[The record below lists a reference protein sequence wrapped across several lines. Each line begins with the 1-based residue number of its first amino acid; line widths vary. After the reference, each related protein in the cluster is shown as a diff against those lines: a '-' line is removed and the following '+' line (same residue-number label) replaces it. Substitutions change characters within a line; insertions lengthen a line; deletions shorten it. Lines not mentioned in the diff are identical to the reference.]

1 MKKGFY
7 FILAACLMAGLVCL
21 NSCAT
26 GSGKNAPQPK
36 VTDYSLIINNTCPY
50 KIRVTVSSVSNDIFV
65 NGTKYKVSTEAKEAK
80 GVAFIAGQS
89 FDFFGSKKGE
99 IILKVTDTSGGAA
112 KMTDIPLK
120 LSFKSEN
127 VVDPKNNKAIDYSYN
142 TLMKSH
148 KISLASDGHTYTVK
162 FEEDSTPEAQPAAA
176 AQGAEP
182 AAGNPAA
189 KPAVPEK
196 K

>member
-1 MKKGFY
+1 MKKAFGFV
-7 FILAACLMAGLVCL
+7 LAACMALGLAGL

-26 GSGKNAPQPK
+26 NSGKTPK
-36 VTDYSLIINNTCPY
+36 ISDYQLVINNTCPY

-80 GVAFIAGQS
+80 GVAFITGQS
-89 FDFFGSKKGE
+89 FDFFGNKKG
-99 IILKVTDTSGGAA
+99 IIVLKVTDTSGGAA

-127 VVDPKNNKAIDYSYN
+127 VVDASGKAIDYSYN

-148 KISLASDGHTYTVK
+148 EISLASDGKAYTVK
-162 FEEDSTPEAQPAAA
+162 FENEAAAAPAAQPAAPEANAAQPAAA
-176 AQGAEP
+176 KP
-182 AAGNPAA
+182 AAAPA
-189 KPAVPEK
+189 EK
-196 K
+196 N